1 MSPNFCIFNNLLN
14 LPEYARTAS
23 LHLYPHN
30 PTIIKYRISC
40 AFMISNCYY
49 WNTKPAYTLTRSFIT
64 RRHSCVINS
73 CPYYHWNN
81 QSFHP
86 TYRPRRST
94 NSEFNR
100 RALAYSTY
108 CNSSICFIALNTN
121 SCFTNNNSTILT
133 NIVRSSSCYNSS
145 LCFCPSIKPVSTRK
159 RLMAH
164 QAHAYHIV
172 DPSPWPLT
180 GAIAAL
186 LITSGL
192 AIWFHFNSTV
202 LITIGLILL
211 LLTII
216 QWWRDII
223 REGTFQGHHTPP
235 VQKGLRY
242 GIILFITSEVF
253 FFLGFFWAF
262 YHASLAPTPELGGCW
277 PPSGVITLDPF
288 EVPLL
293 NTAVLLASGVTVTW
307 AHHSIIE
314 GDRKQTIH
322 SLTLTILLGFYFTF
336 LQAIEYYEAPFTIA
350 DGVYGST
357 FFVATGFHGL
367 HVIIGSTFLAVCLI
381 RQIQYH
387 FTSEHHFGFEAAAW
401 YWHFVDVVWLF
412 LYVSIYWWGS
422 YLFSTKSMS
431 DFQSPGLG

>member
-1 MSPNFCIFNNLLN
+1 MSSHPN
-14 LPEYARTAS
+14 
-23 LHLYPHN
+23 
-30 PTIIKYRISC
+30 
-40 AFMISNCYY
+40 ISNTISHHTQYIRSTTIHLHPHHTTVTKHGPCPSSLTSHSNYWHAKPTNDCPRTSFTRRNPNSFNPRPHYY
-49 WNTKPAYTLTRSFIT
+49 WNNQPIHSPPRPGGPTDGQPHSGPSSNPTN
-64 RRHSCVINS
+64 RHSC
-73 CPYYHWNN
+73 
-81 QSFHP
+81 
-86 TYRPRRST
+86 
-94 NSEFNR
+94 
-100 RALAYSTY
+100 
-108 CNSSICFIALNTN
+108 ICTLTTNTN
-121 SCFTNNNSTILT
+121 CGNSHGSPTIPT
-133 NIVRSSSCYNSS
+133 HPSRDRRGNNSS
-145 LCFCPSIKPVSTRK
+145 LRLRPPFKSLPTRK

-164 QAHAYHIV
+164 QAHAYHMV

-186 LITSGL
+186 LMTSGL
-192 AIWFHFNSTV
+192 AIWFHFNSTI
-202 LITIGLILL
+202 LITLGIALL
-211 LLTII
+211 LLTIY
-216 QWWRDII
+216 QWWRDIV

-277 PPSGVITLDPF
+277 PPTGIITLDPF

-314 GDRKQTIH
+314 GERKQAIQ
-322 SLTLTILLGFYFTF
+322 SLFLTILLGFYFTF
-336 LQAIEYYEAPFTIA
+336 LQAMEYYEAPFTIA

-367 HVIIGSTFLAVCLI
+367 HVIIGSTFLAICLL

-412 LYVSIYWWGS
+412 LYISIYWWGS
-422 YLFSTKSMS
+422 
-431 DFQSPGLG
+431 